1 MPRLLLL
8 RHAKSSWEDP
18 DVDDYDRPLNT
29 RGRRSAPLMGRH
41 CAQHN
46 LVPQLILCSAARRTR
61 ETLAGLLPYFNDDL
75 DVRLCRDLYM
85 TSPETAF
92 ERLKAA
98 GDVARSVMLI
108 GHNPSL
114 QQLAATHRSDGLAV
128 LAVNYKESVPVIR
141 RFLQTLPFELPVL
154 LDSDG
159 EATAA
164 WTPRVFPTTVLIGP
178 GGVPRSL
185 VVGEMDW
192 MGAAA
197 RELIEPLLARA
208 RRT

>member
-1 MPRLLLL
+1 MQRMDIHPGTREPREADLAATRRRTLGWMLGAGAALVLPRLA
-8 RHAKSSWEDP
+8 RAAYEVRTWPASQP
-18 DVDDYDRPLNT
+18 
-29 RGRRSAPLMGRH
+29 APGLALSDLDSKPWR
-41 CAQHN
+41 
-46 LVPQLILCSAARRTR
+46 LSD
-61 ETLAGLLPYFNDDL
+61 LAGRAVVLNFWATWCDP
-75 DVRLCRDLYM
+75 CRAEM
-85 TSPETAF
+85 
-92 ERLKAA
+92 
-98 GDVARSVMLI
+98 
-108 GHNPSL
+108 PSL

>member
-1 MPRLLLL
+1 MDIHPGTREPREADLAATRRRTLGWMLGAGAALVLPRLA
-8 RHAKSSWEDP
+8 RAAYEVRTWPASQP
-18 DVDDYDRPLNT
+18 
-29 RGRRSAPLMGRH
+29 APGLALSDLDSKPWR
-41 CAQHN
+41 
-46 LVPQLILCSAARRTR
+46 LSD
-61 ETLAGLLPYFNDDL
+61 LAGRAVVLNFWATWCDP
-75 DVRLCRDLYM
+75 CRAEM
-85 TSPETAF
+85 
-92 ERLKAA
+92 
-98 GDVARSVMLI
+98 
-108 GHNPSL
+108 PSL